1 MKSFKNILV
10 ILLLTGVLINAKRPP
25 KEPKDPKAPLTC
37 EQKQAIAAGVTQLMG
52 GVLTIVQDPHNK
64 HTIGNS
70 IATIL
75 HGIINIIVEKIG
87 KRKIDFND
95 NDAVQ
100 ECIEQVCQEINDQIA
115 EIIITRGL

>member
-1 MKSFKNILV
+1 MNSFKNILV
-10 ILLLTGVLINAKRPP
+10 MLLLTSVLIDAK
-25 KEPKDPKAPLTC
+25 KEPKAAKEPKTPLTC

-64 HTIGNS
+64 HNIGNS

-75 HGIINIIVEKIG
+75 HGIINIIVEKVG

-115 EIIITRGL
+115 EIIITRAL

>member
-1 MKSFKNILV
+1 MNSFKNILV
-10 ILLLTGVLINAKRPP
+10 ILLLTSFLMDAK
-25 KEPKDPKAPLTC
+25 KEPKEAKEPKTPLTY

-64 HTIGNS
+64 HNIGNS

-75 HGIINIIVEKIG
+75 HGIINIIVEKVG

-115 EIIITRGL
+115 EIIITRAL